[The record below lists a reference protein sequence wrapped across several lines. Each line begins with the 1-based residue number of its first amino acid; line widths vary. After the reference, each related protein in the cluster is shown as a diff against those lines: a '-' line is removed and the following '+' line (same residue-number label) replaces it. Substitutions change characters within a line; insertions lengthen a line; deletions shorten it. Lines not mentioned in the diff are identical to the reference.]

1 MVIKKRF
8 ICLLLVVLIMILSI
22 NIKSYATTPTLE
34 QIANAFNN
42 CDTVQSSWSYPN
54 NSAKAIATDNKLTIT
69 LETDEEY
76 EGDKEFEY
84 KLDNNVLSIVLN
96 KDDRLGAIATYYLVD
111 SIGQLHGYKDGELL
125 STLNS
130 EDVMNY
136 TIDNQGYEIKQLDDE
151 KVSVKVDITKKIPL
165 IDTNNVYIEVS
176 DLQDLKSYIS
186 GDGFAEKSKGNIWF
200 NKSGYNGENTLLIAE
215 KDNLTENTYKS
226 ILSIIEVMF
235 DSSKASDYFK
245 TNYSGMS
252 VGNKEFAGIKIEIN
266 PTKTETEEKLITS
279 NSGYKFARITIDKNL
294 VNSAIVG
301 INSNTEKR
309 EDDNNTDNGNDTRNN
324 SVKEQDNTVSHGNL
338 PQTGLNVI
346 LQIVSFSIITLIA
359 IIFYKKYNNYKIVK

>member
-1 MVIKKRF
+1 
-8 ICLLLVVLIMILSI
+8 MILSI

-235 DSSKASDYFK
+235 ESNKASDYFK
-245 TNYSGMS
+245 ANYSGMS

-266 PTKTETEEKLITS
+266 PTKTEMEEKLITS

-338 PQTGLNVI
+338 PQTGEGIGI
-346 LQIVSFSIITLIA
+346 LICCIILVPILI
-359 IIFYKKYNNYKIVK
+359 ISYKKLYEFKDISKK